1 MLVTDGGQFRARLTQ
16 LGLVHLRLAAVEEA
30 QARIAFIAVPAGI
43 VLVAF
48 PIDGGP
54 SPVWGGSKYEPA
66 K

>member
-1 MLVTDGGQFRARLTQ
+1 
-16 LGLVHLRLAAVEEA
+16 LRLAAVEEA